1 MRRSE
6 EEFKAEVFRRSR
18 EYKARQK
25 KRRKAAIGVCLP
37 VFVLAVISSVVLIG
51 FQPQFKMSAID
62 NAETANAGED
72 EKVRETAEVFT
83 YSNGMNGGDEGNNG
97 CNGEDLLEGEA
108 EEGYALIEGYTL
120 IEVEPYPQYFTES
133 KRFTDFGKMSQIT
146 ALIEQIESSQ
156 TSVDEVDVSGE
167 EFNLKAA
174 KSSGEVAAFTILDG
188 RYLKTESGEWVS
200 VDAEK
205 TEELFNLIASLSSDK
220 EE

>member
-6 EEFKAEVFRRSR
+6 EEFKAEVFQRSR

-37 VFVLAVISSVVLIG
+37 ILVLAVISSVVLIG
-51 FQPQFKMSAID
+51 FQPQFKMFAID
-62 NAETANAGED
+62 NAESANGGED
-72 EKVRETAEVFT
+72 EKVRESAEAFT
-83 YSNGMNGGDEGNNG
+83 YSNGMNGGDEGING
-97 CNGEDLLEGEA
+97 CNGADLLEGEA
-108 EEGYALIEGYTL
+108 EKGYAL

-133 KRFTDFGKMSQIT
+133 KRFADSGKISQIT

-156 TSVDEVDVSGE
+156 TSVDEVDISGE

-174 KSSGEVAAFTILDG
+174 KSSGEIAAFTVLDG
-188 RYLKTESGEWVS
+188 RYLKTEGGEWVS